1 MLRHH
6 LARPSMRPSWLSRFV
21 RCAVCDAAAGDPVCR
36 ECERDFLPPG
46 KSRCVQCALPLPNGV
61 EIALCGRC
69 LHEPPH
75 FDAAT
80 ALGDYASPLD
90 GMIAALKFSARLE
103 LADTFGRLLARRVKP
118 AADAWVVPVPLDAA
132 RAAQR
137 GYNQS
142 LLIARAFCRAT
153 GATLAAQSLARVRPT
168 APQQS
173 LALAERRRNVRG
185 AFAAAGDLG
194 GRSILIVDDVMTSG
208 CTLDEAARALKAGG
222 ARRVEALVAARTP

>member
-1 MLRHH
+1 
-6 LARPSMRPSWLSRFV
+6 MRPSWLSRFV
-21 RCAVCDAAAGDPVCR
+21 RCAFCDAVPADPVCGA
-36 ECERDFLPPG
+36 CEHDFLPPG
-46 KSRCVQCALPLPNGV
+46 KPRCVQCALPLPGG
-61 EIALCGRC
+61 IAVSLCGRC

-80 ALGDYASPLD
+80 ALGDYAPPLD
-90 GMIAALKFSARLE
+90 GMVAALKFSARLD
-103 LADTFGRLLARRVKP
+103 LADVFGRLLARRVQPP
-118 AADAWVVPVPLDAA
+118 ADTWVVPVPLDSA
-132 RAAQR
+132 RAVQR

-153 GATLAAQSLARVRPT
+153 GATLATQPLERVRPT

-185 AFAAAGDLG
+185 AFAAAGDVV

-208 CTLDEAARALKAGG
+208 HTADEAARVLKAAG
-222 ARRVEALVAARTP
+222 ARRVEAMVVARTP